1 VLQQPVLGLPE
12 TRPPYEALT
21 ALWISSRLVMVG
33 GEQQGS
39 MVVVVVGDI
48 VVDIR
53 FKSYSWK
60 VEKV

>member
-1 VLQQPVLGLPE
+1 
-12 TRPPYEALT
+12 
-21 ALWISSRLVMVG
+21 MVG